1 MRGVD
6 NGTRS
11 DGTMKT
17 TVTGRH
23 VEITPALRA
32 HVEERVEHLTRF
44 SGDATDATVVL
55 TVEKYRHQAEVSLN
69 VNGVLIQ
76 AKQETDEMYAS
87 IDEAV
92 AKIERQLKK
101 YKDRQ
106 HPRRQRPAAMAGETE
121 SLESTPVPE
130 PFEREQP
137 TLQSM
142 TPAQATAALHGGDA
156 PLVVFR
162 HAGSNE
168 TNVVYR
174 RADGSVAWIDPA
186 P

>member
-1 MRGVD
+1 
-6 NGTRS
+6 
-11 DGTMKT
+11 MKT

-23 VEITPALRA
+23 IDITPALRA

-55 TVEKYRHQAEVSLN
+55 SVEKYRHQAEVSLN

-76 AKQETDEMYAS
+76 AKEETSEMYAS

-106 HPRRQRPAAMAGETE
+106 HTRRQRPTATLGDLELGEPLP
-121 SLESTPVPE
+121 SPPPL
-130 PFEREQP
+130 ERERP
-137 TLQSM
+137 MLKAM
-142 TPAQATAALHGGDA
+142 TPEQAAAALDGEDA
-156 PLVVFR
+156 SLFVFR
-162 HAGSNE
+162 RAGTDE

>member
-1 MRGVD
+1 
-6 NGTRS
+6 
-11 DGTMKT
+11 MKT

-23 VEITPALRA
+23 IEITPALRA

-44 SGDATDATVVL
+44 SGDVADATVVL
-55 TVEKYRHQAEVSLN
+55 SVEKYRHQAEVSLN

-76 AKQETDEMYAS
+76 AKEETSEMYAS

-106 HPRRQRPAAMAGETE
+106 HTRRQRPAAIIGETE
-121 SLESTPVPE
+121 PVESAPE
-130 PFEREQP
+130 PLERERP
-137 TLQSM
+137 KLRSM
-142 TPAQATAALHGGDA
+142 TPEQASAALDGGET
-156 PLVVFR
+156 PVLVFR
-162 HAGSNE
+162 HAGTKE

>member
-1 MRGVD
+1 
-6 NGTRS
+6 
-11 DGTMKT
+11 MKT

-23 VEITPALRA
+23 IDITPALRA

-44 SGDATDATVVL
+44 SGDVADATVVL
-55 TVEKYRHQAEVSLN
+55 SVEKYRHQAEVSLN

-76 AKQETDEMYAS
+76 AKEETSEMYAS

-106 HPRRQRPAAMAGETE
+106 HTRRPRPAAIVGEASPVE
-121 SLESTPVPE
+121 ATPAPE
-130 PFEREQP
+130 PLERERP

-142 TPAQATAALHGGDA
+142 TPDQAVAALDGGEA

-162 HAGSNE
+162 HAGTKE

-174 RADGSVAWIDPA
+174 RADGAVAWIDPA

>member
-1 MRGVD
+1 
-6 NGTRS
+6 
-11 DGTMKT
+11 MKT

-23 VEITPALRA
+23 MEITPALRA
-32 HVEERVEHLTRF
+32 HAQERVEHLTRY
-44 SGDATDATVVL
+44 SGEATDATVVL
-55 TVEKYRHQAEVSLN
+55 SVEKYRHQAEVSLN

-76 AKQETDEMYAS
+76 AKEETSEMYAS

-106 HPRRQRPAAMAGETE
+106 HPRRQRPAAVIGEEEPVE
-121 SLESTPVPE
+121 SAPAPL
-130 PFEREQP
+130 ERERP
-137 TLQSM
+137 VLKAM
-142 TPAQATAALHGGDA
+142 TPEQAAAALNGGTS

-162 HAGSNE
+162 HAGTKE